1 MEPHLCVGIDVGC
14 KAHRV
19 GIARPDGSILEE
31 FDISH
36 NDVGFQEFFRR
47 VEAHRQRMD
56 LPVAVAMEGFNG
68 YARPLDRLV
77 LDNQYRLYNV
87 NNMKLAQFKKIFPGP
102 AKTDA
107 IDARKILEL
116 FILKEHLPMAKDAL
130 QEVTVAPAVN
140 DKLKRLSRRR
150 RHLVNERVRV
160 INCMQ
165 ADLQAVCPELL
176 AITHSVSNVWFLR
189 LLTFRNDLRQLAR
202 LRHSTIH
209 QIPGVGE
216 KYVGIIREWQ
226 GKARFS
232 GEVEYVGPMI
242 IADARRI
249 LELRAQI
256 HALDEAMAKLAVDS
270 EIARRLSTIDG
281 FGKTST
287 AELAGEIGTQR
298 RFAAEAS
305 LALYLGMSPLTHQSG
320 QMSTTR
326 SPRQVNRRAKAAMMT
341 AVAHH
346 IRCVPQSKV
355 YYDRK
360 RAEGKT
366 HNQAVRAL
374 GRHLVRVIWPACA
387 NGRQGD
393 APRRS
398 RLRNPGGH
406 PPRALKIQEGC
417 SDLVFFDSPRARV
430 NPWHDHCELSLRELC
445 TS

>member
-19 GIARPDGSILEE
+19 GIAHPDGSILEE

-47 VEAHRQRMD
+47 VEVHRQRVN

-77 LDNQYRLYNV
+77 LDNHYRLYNV
-87 NNMKLAQFKKIFPGP
+87 NNMKLARFKEVFPGP
-102 AKTDA
+102 AKTDV
-107 IDARKILEL
+107 IDARKILQL

-130 QEVTVAPAVN
+130 QEVVAAPAVN
-140 DKLKRLSRRR
+140 EKLKRLSRRR
-150 RHLVNERVRV
+150 RRLVNEKVRV
-160 INCMQ
+160 VNNMQ

-176 AITHSVSNVWFLR
+176 AATHDADNLWFLR
-189 LLTFRNDLRQLAR
+189 FLTFRDDLPQLAR
-202 LRHSTIH
+202 LRRATIL
-209 QIPGVGE
+209 QIPGIGQ
-216 KYVGIIREWQ
+216 KYSAIIREWQ
-226 GKARFS
+226 RQAKFS
-232 GEVEYVGPMI
+232 SEVEYVGPMI
-242 IADARRI
+242 IEDARRI
-249 LELRAQI
+249 LELHQQI
-256 HALDEAMAKLAVDS
+256 RVLDEAMEALTQGS

-281 FGKTST
+281 FGKTSI

-305 LALYLGMSPLTHQSG
+305 LALYVGMSPLTHQSG
-320 QMSTTR
+320 QTSSAR

-346 IRCVPQSKV
+346 IRCVPQSKA

-360 RAEGKT
+360 RAQGKT

-374 GRHLVRVIWPACA
+374 GRHMVRVIWAM
-387 NGRQGD
+387 
-393 APRRS
+393 
-398 RLRNPGGH
+398 LRDERDYEIREDTH
-406 PPRALKIQEGC
+406 PMP
-417 SDLVFFDSPRARV
+417 
-430 NPWHDHCELSLRELC
+430 
-445 TS
+445 